1 MNVARSIVF
10 DFDGT
15 LAVGNGPVLAYAR
28 AVAPSANPGF
38 VDRVKD
44 GLNAFD
50 AGRSGYRDGYHVVA
64 KLAARDG
71 VSSGTMNQAYQAS
84 REMLGTSDAPVE
96 APAGLA
102 ELLNSLNR
110 HAELHVATNAPR
122 AGVEQVLK
130 SWEVRGYF
138 AQVHVNVGKPAGL
151 YPIIENSL
159 RGGPVLAVGDI
170 VEFDLQPAID
180 LGADTALVGASA
192 ATSKAPVTMRGASL
206 TTLHDE
212 LIHWAAQP
220 PAPTSSPHTSHL
232 KGFPDA

>member
-1 MNVARSIVF
+1 MNVTRSIVF

-28 AVAPSANPGF
+28 AVAPSAAPGF
-38 VDRVKD
+38 VDRVSDELK
-44 GLNAFD
+44 AFD
-50 AGRSGYRDGYHVVA
+50 TGRSAYRDGYHVVA
-64 KLAARDG
+64 ELAERDG

-84 REMLGTSDAPVE
+84 REVLGTPDAPVD

-102 ELLNSLNR
+102 ELIDGLSR
-110 HAELHVATNAPR
+110 YAELHVATNAPR
-122 AGVEQVLK
+122 AGVEQVLE
-130 SWEVRGYF
+130 SWGVRGYF

-151 YPIIENSL
+151 YPIIEDAL

-206 TTLHDE
+206 TALRDE
-212 LIHWAAQP
+212 LVRWAQQP
-220 PAPTSSPHTSHL
+220 PSQNSSSFTPHL